1 MDIRKIRLKNL
12 NDLIAERGSQ
22 REVSEATGIDSSYI
36 SQIKNPLNPKNIGE
50 KLARK
55 IEESMKL
62 PRGWMD
68 LLHDK
73 ATDHQSKA
81 VDNEKLQENSALK
94 LRTTALHEIPY
105 VTWEELPTLLNSDNK
120 KMEFKKMIVLENV
133 TDNAFAVIISTNEH
147 SPYAEKGESV
157 IIESSMETLT
167 KICLV
172 EMNGHYS
179 FMRHFMQDIE
189 YLTPVGSH
197 RDIPITETLNYK
209 IIGCVAFIQ
218 PPCRKG

>member
-1 MDIRKIRLKNL
+1 
-12 NDLIAERGSQ
+12 
-22 REVSEATGIDSSYI
+22 
-36 SQIKNPLNPKNIGE
+36 
-50 KLARK
+50 
-55 IEESMKL
+55 MKL

-167 KICLV
+167 
-172 EMNGHYS
+172 
-179 FMRHFMQDIE
+179 MQDIE